1 MHPGRLGRNAW
12 LELARFGLSARLNL
26 PRWCRY
32 ARMRRPGSGMSARLD
47 LSRSRLGCGC
57 RGKRLGLARH
67 KLLLGGQL
75 LNLLGHLWGQGHG
88 GLGGQRRARQALARL

>member
-1 MHPGRLGRNAW
+1 MDLPRFARDPGLHPGRLGRNAW
-12 LELARFGLSARLNL
+12 LELPRFGL
-26 PRWCRY
+26 
-32 ARMRRPGSGMSARLD
+32 GARLD
-47 LSRSRLGCGC
+47 RSRLGCGC
-57 RGKRLGLARH
+57 RGKRLGFARH